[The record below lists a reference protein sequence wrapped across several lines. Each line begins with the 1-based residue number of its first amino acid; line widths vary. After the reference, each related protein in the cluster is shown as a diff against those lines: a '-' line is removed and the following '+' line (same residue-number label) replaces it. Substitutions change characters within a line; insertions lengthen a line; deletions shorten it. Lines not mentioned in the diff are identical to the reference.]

1 MLGLAYIY
9 GKNEQYE
16 KQMDILLTLVQ
27 ENIVPSKIPAIYN
40 QIAEFYEK
48 TSTVIRELN
57 PEDTIDLSKAISYYD
72 KASGYPLS
80 ADSISKAESFYKI
93 SLIEFQLGHK
103 EKGLATLKNLTKEFP
118 GNPWAIQATNFLN
131 IYNET
136 GILPGTII
144 ESEEAPILPGFE
156 DEETTSETVEQ
167 LPPLDDSSPLIE
179 TDTTSTIGENETQT
193 DSTITEES
201 PKSILEEIPE
211 NTKKE
216 TTNLDSLL
224 EKLDQ

>member
-1 MLGLAYIY
+1 
-9 GKNEQYE
+9 
-16 KQMDILLTLVQ
+16 
-27 ENIVPSKIPAIYN
+27 
-40 QIAEFYEK
+40 
-48 TSTVIRELN
+48 
-57 PEDTIDLSKAISYYD
+57 
-72 KASGYPLS
+72 
-80 ADSISKAESFYKI
+80 
-93 SLIEFQLGHK
+93 
-103 EKGLATLKNLTKEFP
+103 GLATLKNLTKEFP

-156 DEETTSETVEQ
+156 DEETTGETVEQ
-167 LPPLDDSSPLIE
+167 LPPLDDSSPFME
-179 TDTTSTIGENETQT
+179 TDTTSSIRENETQT
-193 DSTITEES
+193 DSTITEEP

-211 NTKKE
+211 NTKRE